1 MLGKIVPPPTVPSDA
16 IPGAASGT
24 LPHLTQRLRFKRGD
38 ALVLGPGR
46 IDLMEAIKATGSISG
61 AARSMGM
68 SYRRAWLLVDEI
80 NSAFARPLVE
90 SVAGGR
96 RGGGARLTEAGSAVV
111 AAYRRMLQAAEKAMA
126 PDRVMIEALL
136 AREAPPVTKKAG
148 PET

>member
-1 MLGKIVPPPTVPSDA
+1 M
-16 IPGAASGT
+16 PGTSAGT
-24 LPHLTQRLRFKRGD
+24 PPHLTQRLRFKRGD

-46 IDLMEAIKATGSISG
+46 VDLMEAIVATGSISA

-68 SYRRAWLLVDEI
+68 SYRRAWLLIDEI

-111 AAYRRMLQAAEKAMA
+111 AAYRRMAQAAEKAMA

-136 AREAPPVTKKAG
+136 VRHAPPITKKGG